1 LSGVQVV
8 LVGRQN
14 IEPVLT
20 NTFFAGLKVKVSY
33 IKVSTTHQ
41 IGNQAIQPRVAQII
55 VLIVPKLH
63 PTRTHF
69 SYLPVNT
76 SFIGVSKISADFLYS
91 RHFFGK
97 PDFLVTESSEH

>member
-14 IEPVLT
+14 VEPVLT

-33 IKVSTTHQ
+33 KNVSTTHQ

-55 VLIVPKLH
+55 ELIMQKIH
-63 PTRTHF
+63 PTRTQF
-69 SYLPVNT
+69 SYLHVNT
-76 SFIGVSKISADFLYS
+76 SVDSGSIIEISAHIFYTFTKKVDF
-91 RHFFGK
+91 
-97 PDFLVTESSEH
+97 